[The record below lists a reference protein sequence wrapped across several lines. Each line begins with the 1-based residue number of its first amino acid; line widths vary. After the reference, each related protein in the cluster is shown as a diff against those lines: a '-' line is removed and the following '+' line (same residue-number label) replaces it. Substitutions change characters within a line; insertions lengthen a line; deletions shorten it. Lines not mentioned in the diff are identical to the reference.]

1 MKAEETAR
9 LETPHRPAKDHFV
22 ASSCHYAFL
31 ACENRELLASYEP
44 LKFFCAGTRKV
55 TETPIGKDCLPFL
68 PIFLRA
74 NLLNLGVVYSSEVER
89 LEHEK

>member
-1 MKAEETAR
+1 MTAEETAR
-9 LETPHRPAKDHFV
+9 LETPHRPAKVHFV

-31 ACENRELLASYEP
+31 ACENKELLASYEP
-44 LKFFCAGTRKV
+44 LKFFRAWNPKSYQ
-55 TETPIGKDCLPFL
+55 TPIGRDCLPFL

-74 NLLNLGVVYSSEVER
+74 YVKLLVVYSSEVER